1 MLTPL
6 PDSRPPYRSPITPDV
21 WGIIAAALIYGAILD
36 EAVAHGN
43 LLAIVMAAA
52 IPVTL
57 FAAGARR

>member
-1 MLTPL
+1 
-6 PDSRPPYRSPITPDV
+6 V